1 MSNAGKQT
9 NPLEAI
15 RQNCVECCFGSEHD
29 VASCG
34 CIECS
39 LYPFRHGR
47 NPYRKKRSEN
57 AGSATGESCKEVKDM
72 LNEKST
78 IKELEEQA
86 RNTKLYIDRVVQA
99 ATGMTLEEIH
109 RAALQRETERKD
121 TTANGAER

>member
-1 MSNAGKQT
+1 MLRGYGKYTPYVEMRMRRDNIAG
-9 NPLEAI
+9 NW
-15 RQNCVECCFGSEHD
+15 
-29 VASCG
+29 
-34 CIECS
+34 
-39 LYPFRHGR
+39 
-47 NPYRKKRSEN
+47 SEN
-57 AGSATGESCKEVKDM
+57 AGCRTGESCKEVKGM

-109 RAALQRETERKD
+109 RAALQRETDRKD